1 VGISPQN
8 DLRSPTWNTS
18 WSLASAELVSHVAH
32 ALKHHERVKE
42 FRHELALALDVKGG
56 HWPVQEAKP
65 DPLPWCELQFS
76 VCVIILILVLM
87 LSLFKAFSD
96 LEQELIPV
104 E

>member
-18 WSLASAELVSHVAH
+18 WSLASVELVN
-32 ALKHHERVKE
+32 HERVKE